1 MQRVLICFDQE
12 ERDEDFIA
20 TLDLEVREIKDCGY
34 EVKLATTEKGFE
46 LIEQYAPH
54 LLILFIVL
62 GPDSPA
68 WVVARHLRRQK
79 RLLYSFP
86 ILVVVRGLPD
96 KPFYYTEPEFQELY
110 DEYYVGGRFLSYI
123 ERLLGSQ

>member
-68 WVVARHLRRQK
+68 WEVARHLREQK
-79 RLLYSFP
+79 GLLHSIP
-86 ILVVVRGLPD
+86 ILVAVRGLPD
-96 KPFYYTEPEFQELY
+96 KPFYYTEREFQDLY
-110 DEYYVGGRFLSYI
+110 DDYYGGGNFLRYV
-123 ERLLGSQ
+123 ERLLGNQ